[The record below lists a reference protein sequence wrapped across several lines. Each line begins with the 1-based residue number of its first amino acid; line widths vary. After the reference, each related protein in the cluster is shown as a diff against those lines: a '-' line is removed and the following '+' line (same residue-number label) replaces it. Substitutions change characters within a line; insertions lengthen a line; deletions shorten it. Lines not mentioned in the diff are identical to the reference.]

1 VLTTI
6 PTVEL
11 PDERPP
17 EHVPAAPPPPERG
30 AFHPDPEG
38 IGSRVS
44 AVFTKAEQAADHIL
58 RVAQEEA
65 EDMRRRAEAEMELYR
80 SAHREAADREA
91 REILEAARVEAD
103 GTRAQAAEAA
113 RATEAAARV
122 RAQRIEEGVRL
133 MVEQAEW
140 SRQGIGEA
148 LARLDYFIGTQP
160 EEWAEAAPE
169 TPIEAGAGGP

>member
-1 VLTTI
+1 M
-6 PTVEL
+6 EL
-11 PDERPP
+11 SDERPP
-17 EHVPAAPPPPERG
+17 DHVPPAEPPTERPG
-30 AFHPDPEG
+30 GFHPDPEG

-91 REILEAARVEAD
+91 RQVLEAARVEAD
-103 GTRAQAAEAA
+103 GIRAQAAEAA

-122 RAQRIEEGVRL
+122 RAQRFEEGVRL

-140 SRQGIGEA
+140 ARQGLGEA
-148 LARLDYFIGTQP
+148 LARLDYFAARPP
-160 EEWAEAAPE
+160 EEWAEG
-169 TPIEAGAGGP
+169 TPEAGAEASAGGT